1 MWGFASSR
9 KVSQLEEDLDRL
21 DRRFKAL
28 ETDWLDVYD
37 KLRRTMARIVKSR
50 AILEAK
56 EEGTDG
62 AGAVPP
68 TGTSTLAPTTTGRL
82 LTPRQLE
89 IQQQVLR
96 RRAGG

>member
-56 EEGTDG
+56 EAGTDG
-62 AGAVPP
+62 AGADAPD
-68 TGTSTLAPTTTGRL
+68 GSALAPTTTGRL
-82 LTPRQLE
+82 LTPRQLQ

-96 RRAGG
+96 RRSGA